1 MGSED
6 TWETAAVVAD
16 TLSAHALLGRL
27 QSEGIAA
34 RVQAD
39 TALLGAVRQCRIQVP
54 SAELRRARCALWLA
68 SFSDD
73 ELASLALADSA
84 AAPGGLPE

>member
-1 MGSED
+1 MSSEN

-16 TLSAHALLGRL
+16 ALSAQALLGRL
-27 QSEGIAA
+27 QSEGITA

-39 TALLGAVRQCRIQVP
+39 TALLGVVRQCRIQVQR
-54 SAELRRARCALWLA
+54 ADLRRARCALWLTC
-68 SFSDD
+68 FSDD

-84 AAPGGLPE
+84 AAPGGLSE